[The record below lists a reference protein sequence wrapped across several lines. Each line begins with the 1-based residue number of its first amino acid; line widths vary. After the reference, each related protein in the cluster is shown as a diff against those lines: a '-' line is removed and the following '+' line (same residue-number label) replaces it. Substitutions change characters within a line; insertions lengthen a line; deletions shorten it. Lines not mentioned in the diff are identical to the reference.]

1 MLGVGGACERCV
13 IEKEWLRNGSALLSR
28 EEGVTRQLQLPE
40 VSIVHLH
47 VTSNFGSY
55 LEEENAAEFCSITQQ
70 LTCASFFFYHFCRS
84 DSGKLLH
91 EGWAVKESGTALF
104 GRTNWR
110 KRWFRLVQHTEFITL
125 EYYRLVA

>member
-1 MLGVGGACERCV
+1 MLRVGGACESSV

-55 LEEENAAEFCSITQQ
+55 LEEENAAEFCRIWPAR
-70 LTCASFFFYHFCRS
+70 LTYVRVVFFSFTIS
-84 DSGKLLH
+84 M
-91 EGWAVKESGTALF
+91 
-104 GRTNWR
+104 
-110 KRWFRLVQHTEFITL
+110 VQIVVNCCTKAGL
-125 EYYRLVA
+125 